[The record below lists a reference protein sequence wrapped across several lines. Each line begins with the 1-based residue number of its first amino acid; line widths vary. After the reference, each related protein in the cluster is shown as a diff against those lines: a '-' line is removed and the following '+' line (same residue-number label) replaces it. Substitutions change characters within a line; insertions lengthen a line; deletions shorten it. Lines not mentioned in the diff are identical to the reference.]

1 MRRRIMQQQTTENYK
16 LLQVG
21 LTVNHTTEEL
31 KHVYIM
37 LTLRASDRI

>member
-21 LTVNHTTEEL
+21 LTVNHTPPYIKANPYL
-31 KHVYIM
+31 KE
-37 LTLRASDRI
+37 